1 MIIATAGHIDHG
13 KTRLVRALTG
23 VDTDR
28 LPEEKQRGLTIDLG
42 FAYHELPDG
51 QRLGFIDVPGHERF
65 IRNMLAGV
73 TSIDFALLVVAVDD
87 GPMPQTEEH
96 LAILDLLGVD
106 RGAVALSKTD
116 RVDAERVEEVSAE
129 VRTMLAATALS
140 EVPFFP
146 VSAETGEGIAA
157 LGEHLEAT
165 AQTVAARAQ
174 SGSFRLAIDRC
185 FTVAGAGLVVTGT
198 VFSGHANTGDQLIL
212 SPQGIAVRVRGIHA
226 QNRSATT
233 GVAGERVALN
243 LAGAELDKSNVHRG
257 DWILSAAAHAPT
269 RKLDADIRVL
279 SSEARALTH
288 WSPVHVHLGAV
299 DVTGRIAVLEQRSIQ
314 PGETALAQLVLDREI
329 GAVHGDRVVLRD
341 QAAQRTIAGGRVID
355 TFPPARGRARPE
367 RLAALRIMQNAAPA
381 EALPALLDAAPNGLK
396 LQPVQQA
403 WNLTPG
409 EARELFAASSL
420 VDIGAGIE
428 AVGLSTGNWEQLL
441 RLTLEMLE
449 RWHHQHPERVG
460 PSALEL
466 RRAFPRS
473 IPAPVFAAATDA
485 LRAKDALSQRGTFLF
500 LPSHQAQP
508 TEQEA
513 TLWRRIEPIMESAGL
528 RAPRV
533 REIAEELKLDLKALE
548 SFLNRAQQLGL
559 VVRVT
564 DNRSFLPETV
574 LTLAEI
580 AEDLAAE
587 ASEDLFDARAY
598 RDRSGVGRNLTI
610 EVLEYFDRVG
620 FTRRSQEGRRILRPA
635 IEVFG

>member
-13 KTRLVRALTG
+13 KTRLDRALTG
-23 VDTDR
+23 VETDR

-42 FAYHELPDG
+42 FAYHELADG

-106 RGAVALSKTD
+106 RGALALSKTD
-116 RVDAERVEEVSAE
+116 RVDAERIEEVSAE

-174 SGSFRLAIDRC
+174 SGNFRLAIDRC
-185 FTVAGAGLVVTGT
+185 FTVAGAGVVVTGT
-198 VFSGHANTGDQLIL
+198 VFSGHANTGDQLTL

-226 QNRSATT
+226 QNRSAST

-279 SSEARALTH
+279 PSEARALTH

-299 DVTGRIAVLEQRSIQ
+299 DVTGRMAVLEQRSIQ

-329 GAVHGDRVVLRD
+329 GAVHGDRIVLRD
-341 QAAQRTIAGGRVID
+341 QTAQRTIAGGRVID

-367 RLAALRIMQNAAPA
+367 RLAALRIMQNAAPG

-403 WNLTPG
+403 WNLTSG

-441 RLTLEMLE
+441 HLTLETLE

-473 IPAPVFAAATDA
+473 IPAPVFAAAIDA

-528 RAPRV
+528 RAPRL

>member
-129 VRTMLAATALS
+129 VRTMLATTALS

-165 AQTVAARAQ
+165 AHTVAARAQ
-174 SGSFRLAIDRC
+174 SGNFRLAIDRC
-185 FTVAGAGLVVTGT
+185 FTVAGAGVVVTGT
-198 VFSGHANTGDQLIL
+198 VFSGHANTGDQLTL

-233 GVAGERVALN
+233 GVAGERAALN

-279 SSEARALTH
+279 PSEARALTH

-341 QAAQRTIAGGRVID
+341 QTAQRTIAGGRVID

-367 RLAALRIMQNAAPA
+367 RLAALRIMQNAAPG

-409 EARELFAASSL
+409 DARELFAASSL
-420 VDIGAGIE
+420 VEIGAGIE

-441 RLTLEMLE
+441 RLTLETLE

-473 IPAPVFAAATDA
+473 IPAPVFAAAIDA

-528 RAPRV
+528 RAPRL

-620 FTRRSQEGRRILRPA
+620 FTRRSQDGRRILRPA

>member
-174 SGSFRLAIDRC
+174 SGNFRLAIDRC
-185 FTVAGAGLVVTGT
+185 FTVAGAGVVVTGT
-198 VFSGHANTGDQLIL
+198 VFSGHANTGDHLTL

-279 SSEARALTH
+279 PSEARALTH

-341 QAAQRTIAGGRVID
+341 QTAQRTIAGGRVID

-367 RLAALRIMQNAAPA
+367 RLAALRIMQNAAPG

-441 RLTLEMLE
+441 RLTLETLE

-473 IPAPVFAAATDA
+473 IPAPVFAAAIDA

-620 FTRRSQEGRRILRPA
+620 FTRRSQDGRRILRPA